1 MASPLILTLLA
12 KHHLVE
18 RDPIGSPD
26 FFAPWRPTGCWLW
39 LGLCEKIP
47 PPPVFLVQPVEVF
60 HKTFL
65 FLGLL
70 SHVDLARTWGF
81 WTEHERMWRNQKWFT
96 LQYQNDLHTEFI
108 FVSLSL
114 CLSESCFNQVLAE
127 AHCVSRLGHFRIT
140 FGLIFKASPVV
151 HPFIWLRDF
160 THMQIKLILISYAWL
175 STGLVLKKRQKK
187 FRTVCWVIMLEYF
200 SKLSIVQKPRLT
212 LKILKEKS
220 GFFNL
225 FLPQY
230 NLHKIE

>member
-1 MASPLILTLLA
+1 MKADRMLTLTRFVW
-12 KHHLVE
+12 KN
-18 RDPIGSPD
+18 
-26 FFAPWRPTGCWLW
+26 
-39 LGLCEKIP
+39 P
-47 PPPVFLVQPVEVF
+47 PPGFFSSTRRNFPQNVFISWFV
-60 HKTFL
+60 
-65 FLGLL
+65 
-70 SHVDLARTWGF
+70 VDLARTWGF

-187 FRTVCWVIMLEYF
+187 FGRCAESLC
-200 SKLSIVQKPRLT
+200 SSI
-212 LKILKEKS
+212 
-220 GFFNL
+220 
-225 FLPQY
+225 FL
-230 NLHKIE
+230 N